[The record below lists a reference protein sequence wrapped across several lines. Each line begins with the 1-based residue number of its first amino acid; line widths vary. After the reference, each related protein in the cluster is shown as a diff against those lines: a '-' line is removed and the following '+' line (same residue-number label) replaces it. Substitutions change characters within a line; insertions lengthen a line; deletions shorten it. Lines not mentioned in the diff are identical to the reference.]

1 MFTKR
6 GDRVPAEAA
15 ALAEARHPGVVE
27 LVDSTGDV
35 LRTNMV
41 DGRSLADM
49 GPVPAAEIAGVA
61 AAVASILA
69 DLHDLG
75 VVHGGID
82 ASHVLVAVDGRPLL
96 CSLGRGGDRADDV
109 AALGRLVRDLLAQAP
124 PEHRERS
131 GRGQSGRRRLGPM
144 LAPPVGPTLAAL
156 AAEAMAGEPAAR
168 PTARAF
174 AEAVRQRI
182 SAARLPGITLPPSP
196 EHRVSGVLM
205 RGAGKKGRIAALSAG
220 KPGDQRR
227 CDSSSTFPIPD
238 RLRRSG
244 GDNLPIATESAA
256 KAADRGQHDTGP
268 GSSNRGHVHRS
279 GETRGSRRRSRSP
292 VVTALAGGM
301 AGLLAVVS
309 ALAGITLAGAWALTR
324 GGGRA
329 AVTPAAEKSSGPR
342 ARPGAHN
349 CIPAC
354 ASADPYAP
362 KATHGSMPPE
372 PVPATPD
379 PPSAP
384 ATTVPMATRVWPVEP
399 LDLRDG
405 VVTYRGSSYALGG
418 PGDSL
423 VAGDWNCSGEPSLAL
438 LRRNAG
444 EIFAFDGWPDDRGTI
459 TARRV
464 GQVEHALDLRVVDGD
479 GCHELEVQRRAA
491 PPVRL
496 RVRR

>member
-1 MFTKR
+1 MFSKR

-27 LVDSTGDV
+27 LVDSAGDV
-35 LRTNMV
+35 LRTNLV

-61 AAVASILA
+61 AAVASTLA
-69 DLHDLG
+69 DLHHLG

-82 ASHVLVAVDGRPLL
+82 ASHVLVAAGGRPLL
-96 CSLGRGGDRADDV
+96 CSLGRGGDPADDV
-109 AALGRLVRDLLAQAP
+109 AALGRLVTDLLAQAP

-131 GRGQSGRRRLGPM
+131 GRGQSGGRRLGPM
-144 LAPPVGPTLAAL
+144 LAPPVVPALAAL
-156 AAEAMAGEPAAR
+156 AAEATAPEPAAR

-182 SAARLPGITLPPSP
+182 PAARLPGITLPRSP
-196 EHRVSGVLM
+196 ERRVSDVLK
-205 RGAGKKGRIAALSAG
+205 RGAGKKGRKTALSPA
-220 KPGDQRR
+220 
-227 CDSSSTFPIPD
+227 
-238 RLRRSG
+238 
-244 GDNLPIATESAA
+244 
-256 KAADRGQHDTGP
+256 
-268 GSSNRGHVHRS
+268 
-279 GETRGSRRRSRSP
+279 
-292 VVTALAGGM
+292 VTALAGGM
-301 AGLLAVVS
+301 VGLLAVVS
-309 ALAGITLAGAWALTR
+309 ALAGITLAGAWALSRR
-324 GGGRA
+324 GGPA
-329 AVTPAAEKSSGPR
+329 DVTPAAEKSDGPR
-342 ARPGAHN
+342 ARSGAHN

-354 ASADPYAP
+354 ASADPSTP
-362 KATHGSMPPE
+362 KTTHGSMPPE
-372 PVPATPD
+372 PVPATPH
-379 PPSAP
+379 PPSAS
-384 ATTVPMATRVWPVEP
+384 ATTAPMATRVWPVEP

-405 VVTYRGSSYALGG
+405 VLTYRGSRYALGD

-444 EIFAFDGWPDDRGTI
+444 EIFAFDRWPGDRGTI

-464 GQVEHALDLRVVDGD
+464 GQVEHAIDLRVVDIDGD
-479 GCHELEVQRRAA
+479 GCHELEVQRKAA